1 MEHIEY
7 FRRGGHYDGT
17 LPAGIDIT
25 TLKPRRNFR
34 NQLNQ
39 LAKTYADQTN
49 KYAYNMQ
56 NMVEKYTF
64 SWQGDGGSDAFKGN
78 PIFFRAGWIEKSIS
92 EDHQV
97 DNIFADLAWLMLNI
111 GTDTASSKNYDG
123 VFLFSGYRPAV
134 TDQWKEN
141 GRAQSQ
147 CLTVGQV
154 GYYYIVPVYVWL
166 KALEGQT
173 FTAELVNTSDD
184 SVETITTYTG
194 TGEKQLIV
202 VTLDRSPTYPFI
214 LRLNF
219 GVGYTH
225 IIIHRIHA
233 SSGQVYYVP
242 NVTDLLNTE
251 NYLQNGPL
259 AWPWLQNEHLH
270 YDIPANKWCYNHDN
284 LQDITTEDWE
294 ADGTVKMIQKQTVT
308 PVPITDKGTED
319 SIMDITGIHTSI
331 EGGKTGI
338 ITNAKINLSSR
349 NAELTIVY
357 DPVPEQQQ

>member
-1 MEHIEY
+1 MERE
-7 FRRGGHYDGT
+7 R
-17 LPAGIDIT
+17 
-25 TLKPRRNFR
+25 
-34 NQLNQ
+34 
-39 LAKTYADQTN
+39 
-49 KYAYNMQ
+49 
-56 NMVEKYTF
+56 
-64 SWQGDGGSDAFKGN
+64 
-78 PIFFRAGWIEKSIS
+78 
-92 EDHQV
+92 
-97 DNIFADLAWLMLNI
+97 
-111 GTDTASSKNYDG
+111 
-123 VFLFSGYRPAV
+123 
-134 TDQWKEN
+134 
-141 GRAQSQ
+141 RAQSQ
-147 CLTVGQV
+147 YLIVGQV
-154 GYYYIVPVYVWL
+154 GYYYVVPVYIWL

-184 SVETITTYTG
+184 SVTIIATYTG

-202 VTLDRSPTYPFI
+202 VTLDMSPTYPFI

-219 GVGYTH
+219 GVGYNH

-242 NVTDLLNTE
+242 NVTDLLTPA

-259 AWPWLQNEHLH
+259 AWPWLQCEHLH
-270 YDIPANKWCYNHDN
+270 YDIPANKWSFDSDDINTATFNDN
-284 LQDITTEDWE
+284 
-294 ADGTVKMIQKQTVT
+294 GTVKMIQKQTVT

-357 DPVPEQQQ
+357 DPVPAE